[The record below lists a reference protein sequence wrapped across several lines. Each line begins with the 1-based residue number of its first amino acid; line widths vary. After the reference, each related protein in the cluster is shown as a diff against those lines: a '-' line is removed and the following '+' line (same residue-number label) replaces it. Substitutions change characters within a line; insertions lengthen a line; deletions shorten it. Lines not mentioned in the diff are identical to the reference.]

1 VQIGT
6 LPHSSIAAHI
16 NDLTLVKQYI
26 CISRV
31 EIRSVRANNE
41 FIRLFSVEQSM
52 QNPAAFQ
59 EMLKRTQ
66 QQQVAKA
73 VQGTGTVAIQQIQ
86 VTKAQ
91 VG

>member
-1 VQIGT
+1 
-6 LPHSSIAAHI
+6 
-16 NDLTLVKQYI
+16 
-26 CISRV
+26 
-31 EIRSVRANNE
+31 
-41 FIRLFSVEQSM
+41 M

-66 QQQVAKA
+66 QQQQVAKA
-73 VQGTGTVAIQQIQ
+73 VQGAGTVAIQQIQ